1 MMNQQDSRR
10 PSSNLTRRLAA
21 SLLLLSSISVP
32 AGAAPTGAAPC
43 CVETIQTAFPAAGA
57 AKKSDAAAAGT
68 TDKMPN
74 PGLWGSTGL
83 LTVPTADIL
92 PSHDFYGALSYFP
105 LNSGLSLSGTISIL
119 DDLEAGLV
127 FGVPPAAGFSA
138 LAASLKYR
146 IMNQAKGQPVSL
158 ALGASLLGLGDTP
171 SYVPGSNVYLMISRG
186 FDWEQTRIVNLHGG
200 FMGGLGGARGVA
212 GLDVPILDFARV
224 ELEYLGNL
232 NNLSHTVNLGVVITP
247 TPNLDIQAGL
257 MQRPG
262 SFWDRDFVLSVGWRG
277 NWGEWFGIGND
288 PGPRPSSRPGSSPG
302 AEPGAGPSVGPSA
315 EPSPIVKRLP
325 AQEKGS
331 ARIRAI
337 DAERIIALDQAT
349 VSLSQPETDLRFNA
363 KTDVSGEV
371 SFGRIPVGTYHVV
384 VEKDG
389 WVLEQRKISVQQDL
403 ETFLEIP
410 LSGKGGTIYG
420 QIEAAGGGPTGDLDV
435 EVQDA
440 SHLVIRRVNLTGA
453 SYRIDKL
460 PPGTYTLLVKSNGSE
475 RLRLNILV
483 RANQESQYDLTL
495 PPSGEAPPTA
505 NPGATPPASP
515 EPSGAPSTAPTTAP
529 TPSQTTA
536 PTAPP
541 GPVSAQLE
549 GVVKDKEGKL
559 MPGVRMEL
567 KNDDLLVITL
577 TNGEGR
583 YTFRDIPQGIFRL
596 QLSKDGFKSR
606 AFQITIV
613 KSEVMK
619 NDFQLEPGQ

>member
-1 MMNQQDSRR
+1 MNQRDSRR

-43 CVETIQTAFPAAGA
+43 CVETIQTTFPAAGA
-57 AKKSDAAAAGT
+57 AKKTESAESITGT

-74 PGLWGSTGL
+74 PGLWGGTGL

-92 PSHDFYGALSYFP
+92 PSHNFYGALSYFP
-105 LNSGLSLSGTISIL
+105 LNSGLSLTGTVSIF

-247 TPNLDIQAGL
+247 TPNLNIQAGL

-277 NWGEWFGIGND
+277 NWGEWFGISND
-288 PGPRPSSRPGSSPG
+288 PGPKPSSRPGT
-302 AEPGAGPSVGPSA
+302 APSATPSTEPSA
-315 EPSPIVKRLP
+315 EPVVKRLP

-337 DAERIIALDQAT
+337 DAERIIALDKAT
-349 VSLSQPETDLRFNA
+349 VSLSQPETELRFNA
-363 KTDVSGEV
+363 KTDISGEV
-371 SFGRIPVGTYHVV
+371 SFERIPIGTYNVV

-403 ETFLEIP
+403 ETFLEVP

-460 PPGTYTLLVKSNGSE
+460 PPGTYLLLVKSNGSE

-495 PPSGEAPPTA
+495 PPSGDIPP
-505 NPGATPPASP
+505 NPSAMPSAMPSAV
-515 EPSGAPSTAPTTAP
+515 PSGAPSASPSAAP
-529 TPSQTTA
+529 TPPPSTV
-536 PTAPP
+536 PTSTP

-596 QLSKDGFKSR
+596 QLSKDGFKGR